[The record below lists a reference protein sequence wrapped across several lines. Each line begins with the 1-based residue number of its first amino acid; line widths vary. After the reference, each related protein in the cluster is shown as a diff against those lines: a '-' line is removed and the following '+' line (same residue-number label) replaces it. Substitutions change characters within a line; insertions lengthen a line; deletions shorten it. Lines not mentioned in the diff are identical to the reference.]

1 MHRTAIVL
9 ALFPVVL
16 AAAPRWARAQE
27 GRARAA
33 ALLKDNK
40 AAKEASDFLR
50 RHAALIRSPQ
60 IRVVTTEL
68 LGNPAP
74 GFMVKWPDAA
84 AREGARK
91 ALVAA
96 GFLAADVPLAELFPP
111 LPDPKEAP
119 QPYELAPAGT
129 PDHHHGYPGG
139 LPVHAAFNL
148 QAALDLARNYVKS
161 YGVTLD
167 RDLLI
172 AGAILHDAMKSWTF
186 QWQRD
191 GQITRQPRLADTGS
205 HHIFIV
211 AEALHRGLPP
221 QLVLTLASAHDAPMD
236 DTAPRVVAYL
246 RAAAILAQ
254 VEASAQGLLVKDSK
268 GAWSLAQPPPLEA
281 TINHLSDHDYVFTDP
296 AAAIEAAA
304 IDRIALAAAKEE
316 GVTLDTAR
324 LTWLRHRIHQRIPSV
339 QIYTWLTEG
348 GDAAIE
354 SRLRARGIKR
364 IEPMD
369 LAPQ

>member
-9 ALFPVVL
+9 ALFSVVL
-16 AAAPRWARAQE
+16 TAAPRRARAQE
-27 GRARAA
+27 GLARAA
-33 ALLKDNK
+33 ALVKDNK
-40 AAKEASDFLR
+40 AAKTAGELLR
-50 RHAALIRSPQ
+50 RYAVQIRSPQ
-60 IRVVTTEL
+60 IRAVTLDL

-84 AREGARK
+84 AREEARK
-91 ALVAA
+91 ALVAS

-111 LPDPKEAP
+111 LPDPKKAP

-148 QAALDLARNYVKS
+148 QSALDLERNYVKS

-172 AGAILHDAMKSWTF
+172 AGAVLHDAMKSWTF

-191 GQITRQPRLADTGS
+191 GQISRQPRLADTGS

-221 QLVLTLASAHDAPMD
+221 RLVLTLASAHDAPMD

-246 RAAAILAQ
+246 RAAAILAK
-254 VEASAQGLLVKDSK
+254 VDASALGLLVRDGK

-281 TINHLSDHDYVFTDP
+281 TINHLADHDYVFTDP

-304 IDRIALAAAKEE
+304 LDRIALAAAKEE
-316 GVTLDTAR
+316 GVTLDKTR

-339 QIYTWLTEG
+339 QIYTWLTDG
-348 GDAAIE
+348 GDAAIA
-354 SRLRARGIKR
+354 SGMRARGMKP
-364 IEPMD
+364 IEPAD
-369 LAPQ
+369 LAP